1 MGYWLLPFCP
11 QSCKLP
17 FLVTLARVATYAI
30 LAPSNLQDLYN
41 IPRGENSAK
50 IRKNPHP
57 RAKKQIEEAPRW
69 KAW

>member
-1 MGYWLLPFCP
+1 MFIVKTVPGLEGFSTE
-11 QSCKLP
+11 Q
-17 FLVTLARVATYAI
+17 
-30 LAPSNLQDLYN
+30 QDLYN